1 MRRREFITLLGSAAT
16 MRPRVLCAQQLGVP
30 GIGYLYGGDALSSS
44 YLTAAF
50 RKGLSETGFVE
61 GKNVAIEFRFAEN
74 QIDRLPMLAA
84 ELVDRKVAVIV
95 TLAGGRAILA
105 AKAATEAIPIVF
117 TTGGDPVE
125 DGFVTSLNRPSG
137 NVTGV
142 TGMTFKI
149 APKRLGLLHQL
160 LPDAANFALLV
171 NTPTAPDNAY
181 MIKDLQAAAVAIGRK
196 INIVTTD
203 GIDIDTVFASLLRN
217 RIDAILVSP
226 DLINYRAQLIATA
239 ARHALPAIYCFRED
253 AEAGGLMS
261 YGASL
266 TDNARLAGI
275 YTGRI
280 LEGEK
285 PANLP
290 VVQAAKF
297 EFIINLKTARTL
309 RLNVP
314 TELLVFC
321 DEVIE

>member
-1 MRRREFITLLGSAAT
+1 MRRREFITLLGSSVT
-16 MRPRVLCAQQLGVP
+16 MWPRVLCAQQLGVP
-30 GIGYLYGGDALSSS
+30 VIGYLYGGDAPSSS

-50 RKGLSETGFVE
+50 RKGLSETGFVA

-74 QIDRLPMLAA
+74 QIDRLPTLAA

-105 AKAATEAIPIVF
+105 AKAATETIPIVF

-142 TGMTFKI
+142 TGMTFKV

-160 LPDAANFALLV
+160 LPDAASFALLV
-171 NTPTAPDNAY
+171 NTPTTPDNAF
-181 MIKDLQAAAVAIGRK
+181 MIKDLQAAAAAIGRK
-196 INIVTTD
+196 INIVTTG
-203 GIDIDTVFASLLRN
+203 GIDIDTVFASLVQN
-217 RIDAILVSP
+217 RIDAVLVSP
-226 DLINYRAQLIATA
+226 DLIDHRAQLIATA

-309 RLNVP
+309 RLNVS

>member
-1 MRRREFITLLGSAAT
+1 

-30 GIGYLYGGDALSSS
+30 GIGYLYGGDSLSSS

-137 NVTGV
+137 NVTGI

>member
-1 MRRREFITLLGSAAT
+1 
-16 MRPRVLCAQQLGVP
+16 LCAQQLGVP

-137 NVTGV
+137 NVTGI

>member
-1 MRRREFITLLGSAAT
+1 

-137 NVTGV
+137 NVTGI

-239 ARHALPAIYCFRED
+239 ARQALPAIYCFRED

>member
-1 MRRREFITLLGSAAT
+1 M
-16 MRPRVLCAQQLGVP
+16 
-30 GIGYLYGGDALSSS
+30 
-44 YLTAAF
+44 
-50 RKGLSETGFVE
+50 E
-61 GKNVAIEFRFAEN
+61 GRNVAIEFRFAEN

-105 AKAATEAIPIVF
+105 AKAATETIPIVF

-137 NVTGV
+137 NVTGI
-142 TGMTFKI
+142 TGMTFKV

-160 LPDAANFALLV
+160 LPDAASFALLV
-171 NTPTAPDNAY
+171 NTPTAPDNVY

-196 INIVTTD
+196 INIVTTG
-203 GIDIDTVFASLLRN
+203 GIEIDAVFARLLRN

-226 DLINYRAQLIATA
+226 DLIDHRAQVIATA
-239 ARHALPAIYCFRED
+239 ARYALPVIYSFRED

-290 VVQAAKF
+290 VVQSAKF
-297 EFIINLKTARTL
+297 EFIINLKTAQTL

-314 TELLVFC
+314 TELLVSC
-321 DEVIE
+321 DDVIE